1 MNYRRR
7 RIKKK
12 PVIILVC
19 IIILITAITIFTIN
33 TIKELNYRKTYEY
46 KLIQVGYT
54 KEDYKL
60 FKEKANEDY
69 MNYLLKNDY
78 DKIYIDILKEQ
89 YYIKD
94 NLKEYISYYEDNIDT
109 ETSNIIAL
117 VNTGAYKEYYKDIIE
132 TDISKEYL
140 MINNKYYKLP
150 TNYKPDDLVTVKNW
164 YSYGSNN
171 KLRKE
176 VYDKFLEM
184 WESAKKDKITLIVNS
199 AYRSEKEQKETY
211 EEILSTNT
219 QEYTDKKA
227 ARPGHSEHQTGLALD
242 IITYG
247 ANGENFDKTDA
258 FKWLQDNAHE
268 YGFILRYPKGKEYL
282 TGYNYE
288 SWHYRYVGVE
298 AATIIHDN
306 NITFD
311 EYYAYYVKNVSNS

>member
-19 IIILITAITIFTIN
+19 IIILITTITIFTVN

-69 MNYLLKNDY
+69 MNYLLENEY
-78 DKIYIDILKEQ
+78 DKMYIDILKEQ
-89 YYIKD
+89 YYIED
-94 NLKEYISYYEDNIDT
+94 NLKEYISYYENNIDT
-109 ETSNIIAL
+109 ETNKIISL

-150 TNYKPDDLVTVKNW
+150 ANYTPDDLVTVKNW
-164 YSYGSNN
+164 YSYGNNN

-258 FKWLQDNAHE
+258 FKWLQDNAHN

-298 AATIIHDN
+298 AATIIHDE